1 MSLISAIFW
10 SLCFSLL
17 GLVLCTL
24 SSPSSRGRDLNP
36 EGWNLDRLILT
47 VLPSPTL
54 SIILDIFCLCLPLSS
69 TSSSSSSMSSSE
81 ASRASSSS
89 LSSSPTSPGRPVG
102 RASVSR
108 SDGARGRTSD
118 RSVSSGKWE
127 NWSWTPWQRP
137 RLRQVRAS
145 SCREEHCIVILV
157 LVLTGDSR
165 LQVISVPANIR

>member
-1 MSLISAIFW
+1 MSLISAILW

-108 SDGARGRTSD
+108 SDGARGSTSE

-145 SCREEHCIVILV
+145 SCSREEHCIVILV
-157 LVLTGDSR
+157 LVLRGTPGFR
-165 LQVISVPANIR
+165 

>member
-1 MSLISAIFW
+1 MSLISAILW

-24 SSPSSRGRDLNP
+24 SSPSTRGRDLNP

-69 TSSSSSSMSSSE
+69 TSSSSSSSMSSSE

-108 SDGARGRTSD
+108 SDGARGRTSE

-157 LVLTGDSR
+157 LVLRGTPGFR
-165 LQVISVPANIR
+165 

>member
-17 GLVLCTL
+17 GLVLSTL
-24 SSPSSRGRDLNP
+24 SSPSTRGRDLNP

-157 LVLTGDSR
+157 LVLTGTPGFR
-165 LQVISVPANIR
+165 